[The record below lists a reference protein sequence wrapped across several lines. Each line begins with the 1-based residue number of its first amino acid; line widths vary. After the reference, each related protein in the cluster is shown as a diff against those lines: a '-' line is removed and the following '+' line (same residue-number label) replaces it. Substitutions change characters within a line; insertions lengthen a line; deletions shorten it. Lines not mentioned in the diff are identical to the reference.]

1 MAILMAIFKRL
12 TSPFTREEVQMTLT
26 AYEQYWG
33 TKMAVYSILLWWFS
47 KNDIP
52 EGQTTLSPGQY
63 IALSKKI
70 LEPDQTLITGILDLL
85 ADKWSTFEN
94 SMGKMTILGFIRSS
108 FLQVANPSQDGRYP
122 LYTRHFSPEAI
133 AFLKQYLKENA
144 ELTIS
149 KKGQI

>member
-1 MAILMAIFKRL
+1 MAIFKWI

-70 LEPDQTLITGILDLL
+70 LEPDQILVTEILNLL
-85 ADKWSTFEN
+85 ADKWNSFEAWAKTKTFL
-94 SMGKMTILGFIRSS
+94 TFIRSS
-108 FLQVANPSQDGRYP
+108 FLLFPNPSQDGQLP
-122 LYTRHFSPEAI
+122 LYHRHFSEDAI
-133 AFLKQYLKENA
+133 VFLKQYLTEKA
-144 ELTIS
+144 RFTII
-149 KKGQI
+149 KNGII